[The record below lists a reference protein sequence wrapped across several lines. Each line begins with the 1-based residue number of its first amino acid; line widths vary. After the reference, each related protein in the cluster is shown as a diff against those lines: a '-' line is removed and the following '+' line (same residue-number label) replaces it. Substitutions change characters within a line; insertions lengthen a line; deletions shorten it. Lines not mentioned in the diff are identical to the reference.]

1 MVDLLIMDMM
11 ENQSRSNNVPQYKVR
26 YYNYLSHKK
35 ESVVLRAEDIDD
47 SIKRHFINMAIQLL
61 SVKKLTP
68 K

>member
-1 MVDLLIMDMM
+1 MADPIK
-11 ENQSRSNNVPQYKVR
+11 SNNVPQYKVR

-35 ESVVLRAEDIDD
+35 ESVILRAEDIDD

>member
-1 MVDLLIMDMM
+1 MTNPIK
-11 ENQSRSNNVPQYKVR
+11 STNVSQYKVR

>member
-1 MVDLLIMDMM
+1 VEDVVK
-11 ENQSRSNNVPQYKVR
+11 NNNVPQYKVR

>member
-1 MVDLLIMDMM
+1 MADPIK
-11 ENQSRSNNVPQYKVR
+11 STNVPQYKVR

>member
-1 MVDLLIMDMM
+1 MTNPIK
-11 ENQSRSNNVPQYKVR
+11 STNVPQYKVK

>member
-1 MVDLLIMDMM
+1 MADPIK
-11 ENQSRSNNVPQYKVR
+11 STNVPQYKVR

-35 ESVVLRAEDIDD
+35 ESVILRAEDIDD

>member
-1 MVDLLIMDMM
+1 MTNPIK
-11 ENQSRSNNVPQYKVR
+11 STNVPQYKVR

-47 SIKRHFINMAIQLL
+47 SIKRHFINMAIQIIY
-61 SVKKLTP
+61 VKKLTP